1 MCIVKNPWM
10 GCTYAYYP
18 FRDLRD
24 VQPMLPFHDKLVAGI
39 SGDKDVSASQLL
51 LVTMKLSEGDVTY
64 DILIIFGDV
73 ALANRVKVEQG
84 KILSIGIAIVN
95 AESLVCGISRQL

>member
-39 SGDKDVSASQLL
+39 SGNEYISASQLL
-51 LVTMKLSEGDVTY
+51 LVTMKLGEGDVTY
-64 DILIIFGDV
+64 DILIAVRDII
-73 ALANRVKVEQG
+73 LANGVKV
-84 KILSIGIAIVN
+84 K
-95 AESLVCGISRQL
+95 